1 MKHILLLTGNPGVGK
16 TTVVRT
22 VAACLPDW
30 HIRGFYT
37 EEIRE
42 GGQRQGFRLVTFGG
56 HRVTLA
62 HVDFHTPYRVS
73 KYYVDISTFEALV
86 DSALSLN
93 RHADVYL
100 IDEIGKME
108 CFSPKF
114 VAAVQ
119 TILDASKPVIAT
131 VAKKGGGF
139 ISDVKKRAD
148 VERWDVTYE
157 NRASL
162 PERALTWLR
171 RLSQK

>member
-1 MKHILLLTGNPGVGK
+1 MTGNPGVGK

-22 VAACLPDW
+22 VASCLPDW

-42 GGQRQGFRLVTFGG
+42 GGQRQGFRLVTFGE
-56 HRVTLA
+56 HRVILA

-73 KYYVDISTFEALV
+73 KYCVDISTFEAVV

-114 VAAVQ
+114 ITAVQ
-119 TILDASKPVIAT
+119 TILDANQPVIAI

-139 ISDVKKRAD
+139 ISDVKQRAD
-148 VERWDVTYE
+148 VERWEVTRE
-157 NRASL
+157 NRTCL
-162 PERALTWLR
+162 PGQAITWLR
-171 RLSQK
+171 SLSQK